1 MLRKKLKQ
9 TNKQT
14 KQNKTKK
21 QIIATAFLSLRKKS
35 AFLIHAEQNH
45 FQGHGVGNL
54 VCPEFGTYEKSQG
67 TESRNYAR
75 IKLIN
80 YSLLSRTFPKHPS
93 ISRVVNI
100 PQTEI
105 YLEETPLGKWNF
117 TVTGKI
123 AQMRDFPSVFV

>member
-1 MLRKKLKQ
+1 MLRKKPKQ
-9 TNKQT
+9 TNKT
-14 KQNKTKK
+14 KQKNRSLLLLTYHLEKSPRFWYMPSRTTSKGMGRV
-21 QIIATAFLSLRKKS
+21 LS
-35 AFLIHAEQNH
+35 
-45 FQGHGVGNL
+45 NL
-54 VCPEFGTYEKSQG
+54 VGPEFGTYEKSLG

-105 YLEETPLGKWNF
+105 YLEETPLAKWNF

-123 AQMRDFPSVFV
+123 AQMRDLPGVFV

>member
-1 MLRKKLKQ
+1 M
-9 TNKQT
+9 
-14 KQNKTKK
+14 
-21 QIIATAFLSLRKKS
+21 
-35 AFLIHAEQNH
+35 
-45 FQGHGVGNL
+45 G
-54 VCPEFGTYEKSQG
+54 PEFGTYEKSQG
-67 TESRNYAR
+67 TESRNYAW

-123 AQMRDFPSVFV
+123 AQMRDFPGVFV